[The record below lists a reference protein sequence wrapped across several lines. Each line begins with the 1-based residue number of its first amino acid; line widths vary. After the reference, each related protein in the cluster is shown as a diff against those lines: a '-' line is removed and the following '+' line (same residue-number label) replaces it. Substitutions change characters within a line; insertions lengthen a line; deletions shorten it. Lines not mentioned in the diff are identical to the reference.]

1 MEDEMI
7 TRSLVLAIMIGGLA
21 AGPVFAADNT
31 TPATAPAAASPAPAS
46 SQGTNF
52 IQHAQPGDWRASKL
66 VGVAI
71 YGPDNKSIGSVND
84 VVIGKDGALKAV
96 VIGVGGFLGVGAKN
110 VAVPFSAISWMDT
123 PPVSAAT
130 NTATDTTGSIGS
142 SPPTPAPAAAPAA
155 IPAAPAVY
163 DYPDHGVVKMT
174 KEQLQAAPTF
184 TYASEK

>member
-1 MEDEMI
+1 MI
-7 TRSLVLAIMIGGLA
+7 TRSLVLAIMMGGLA
-21 AGPVFAADNT
+21 AGPVFATDNT
-31 TPATAPAAASPAPAS
+31 TPATAPAAASPASAS
-46 SQGTNF
+46 SEGTNF

-84 VVIGKDGALKAV
+84 VIIGKDGALKAV

-123 PPVSAAT
+123 PPVTAAT

-142 SPPTPAPAAAPAA
+142 SPPTPAPATAPAA
-155 IPAAPAVY
+155 IAAAPGVY
-163 DYPDHGVVKMT
+163 DYPDHGGLKMT